1 MNNLPILKES
11 NIANYIYFIRGEKVM
26 LDIDLGRL
34 YEIETRI
41 LKQSVRRNIKRFPKD
56 FMFELTEK
64 EIDWVVSQN
73 VIPSKSY
80 FGGAKPFA
88 FTEQGVAMLSSVLNS
103 ERAIQV
109 NVIIIRTFVHMRKI
123 LQTHKDLAEK
133 IEKLEQ
139 KYDEKFK
146 IVFAALKQLIK
157 EENKPRPRI
166 GFK

>member
-1 MNNLPILKES
+1 MNNLPILKEN
-11 NIANYIYFIRGEKVM
+11 NITNYIYFIRGEKVM
-26 LDIDLGRL
+26 LDIDLARL

-64 EIDWVVSQN
+64 EIAWVVSQN
-73 VIPSKSY
+73 MIPSKSY
-80 FGGAKPFA
+80 FGGARPFA

-109 NVIIIRTFVHMRKI
+109 NIAIMRTFVHMRKI
-123 LQTHKDLAEK
+123 LQTHKDLAAK

-139 KYDEKFK
+139 EYDEKFK
-146 IVFAALKQLIK
+146 IVFTALKQLIK

-166 GFK
+166 GYK

>member
-26 LDIDLGRL
+26 LDLDLARL

-41 LKQSVRRNIKRFPKD
+41 LKQSVRRNIVRFPKD
-56 FMFELTEK
+56 FMFELTEE

-80 FGGAKPFA
+80 FGGSRPFV
-88 FTEQGVAMLSSVLNS
+88 FTEQGIAMLSSVLNS

-109 NVIIIRTFVHMRKI
+109 NIAIMRTFVHMRKI
-123 LQTHKDLAEK
+123 LQTHKKLAAK

-139 KYDEKFK
+139 KYDDKFK
-146 IVFAALKQLIK
+146 IVFAVLRKLIK
-157 EENKPRPRI
+157 EEKKPRPRI
-166 GFK
+166 GYK